1 MWWVGPVPTGWGLW
15 SWPCLEAPPHLPMPT
30 VYLASLAAQ
39 GLLFCSLEWGVK
51 VQDCRKDPSPTGPQ
65 VGVQCNGLN
74 RPPPPASRMGRATPS
89 PEAIR
94 GPSSCI

>member
-65 VGVQCNGLN
+65 VCSAM
-74 RPPPPASRMGRATPS
+74 ASTGPS
-89 PEAIR
+89 PCLPD
-94 GPSSCI
+94 GQGHTLP